1 MDATRRARIS
11 LPCGHSRKVRSVAR
25 DMISPGFVKCA
36 VATCSR
42 KFTARIE
49 ITFKERSEPGEINL
63 EPSKEEL
70 AEIT

>member
-1 MDATRRARIS
+1 
-11 LPCGHSRKVRSVAR
+11 VAR
-25 DMISPGFVKCA
+25 DIISPGFVKCA